1 MADDHGHGHG
11 DIIIIKKKGGH
22 GHGHHGG
29 AWKIAFADFMTAMFA
44 FFLVLWIINA
54 SDKDTKTVI
63 ARYFNPVKLENP
75 AKAKKGVMGSNSAPT
90 EGKEEKADKT
100 SGEPAKDKDAKG
112 APPPGGEKSKEQK
125 EATKE
130 KEAKPSPEAQKSKAE
145 AKKAEAEAQLFSA
158 PYEALDRIAGGANQN
173 APGAAP
179 EKGDADPQRL
189 AGALSVESFRDPFKP
204 VGPGSPDDPV
214 AFDADER
221 NKTPNDI
228 EPGKSGESDKP
239 QARPSPKAKPGD
251 GPKFAAG
258 EGAKPAAGEGAKP
271 AAGAAADEGKGGD
284 VGKLEKELKE
294 KVEAVVK
301 SGAGP
306 AIEAKQTKEG
316 LLISLTDKL
325 DFSMFEVG
333 SATPKAELIRAM
345 EAIAK
350 VVRDK
355 PGHIVVR
362 GHTDAR
368 PYKSGAGDNWRLSSD
383 RAQMAYYM
391 LTRGGA
397 PADRF
402 TRVEGY
408 ADRALRDP
416 AHPMSAV
423 NRRLE
428 ILLEDVKP

>member
-11 DIIIIKKKGGH
+11 DIIIIKKKSGG

-29 AWKIAFADFMTAMFA
+29 AWKIAFADFMTAMMA

-54 SDKDTKTVI
+54 SDKETKTVI

-75 AKAKKGVMGSNSAPT
+75 AKSRKGVHGQTSAPT

-100 SGEPAKDKDAKG
+100 SGPPSKDKDAKG
-112 APPPGGEKSKEQK
+112 APPPGETPNKDKKATPDSSQSPV
-125 EATKE
+125 EARK
-130 KEAKPSPEAQKSKAE
+130 AQ
-145 AKKAEAEAQLFSA
+145 AEAELFSA
-158 PYEALDRIAGGANQN
+158 PYEALNRIAGGPGEN
-173 APGAAP
+173 APGASP
-179 EKGDADPQRL
+179 ENGDADPQRL
-189 AGALSVESFRDPFKP
+189 AGALSIDSFRDPFKP
-204 VGPGSPDDPV
+204 IGPGAPDDPA
-214 AFDADER
+214 AFDADQR
-221 NKTPNDI
+221 NRPANDI
-228 EPGKSGESDKP
+228 EPGKTGQSEKP
-239 QARPSPKAKPGD
+239 QAHPSPKATPAKDAAQLAPGD
-251 GPKFAAG
+251 EPTPAPSETA
-258 EGAKPAAGEGAKP
+258 EGSAE
-271 AAGAAADEGKGGD
+271 

-294 KVEAVVK
+294 KVAAVVK
-301 SGAGP
+301 PGDGP
-306 AIEAKQTKEG
+306 AIEARQTKDG

-333 SATPKAELIRAM
+333 SATPRPELVRAM

-350 VVRDK
+350 LVRDK
-355 PGHIVVR
+355 PGRIVVR
-362 GHTDAR
+362 GYTDAR
-368 PYKSGAGDNWRLSSD
+368 PYKNGNYDNWRLSSE

-402 TRVEGY
+402 VRVEGY

-416 AHPMSAV
+416 AHPLSAV

-428 ILLEDVKP
+428 ILLEDAKP

>member
-11 DIIIIKKKGGH
+11 EIIIIKKKGGH

-54 SDKDTKTVI
+54 SDKETKTVI

-75 AKAKKGVMGSNSAPT
+75 AKAKKGVLGSTSAPT
-90 EGKEEKADKT
+90 DGKEEKADKT
-100 SGEPAKDKDAKG
+100 SGQPAKEKDAKG
-112 APPPGGEKSKEQK
+112 APPPASEKAKD
-125 EATKE
+125 AKE
-130 KEAKPSPEAQKSKAE
+130 KEPAKEKAAAVSPEAAKAKAE
-145 AKKAEAEAQLFSA
+145 AEKAAAEAQLFSA
-158 PYEALDRIAGGANQN
+158 PYEALDRIAGGPTQS
-173 APGAAP
+173 APGANP
-179 EKGDADPQRL
+179 DKGDDDPQRL
-189 AGALSVESFRDPFKP
+189 AGALSIESFRDPFKP

-221 NKTPNDI
+221 NKATNDI
-228 EPGKSGESDKP
+228 EPGKTGDADKP
-239 QARPSPKAKPGD
+239 QAHPTPKAKPGE
-251 GPKFAAG
+251 GPKPATGEAAKSAN
-258 EGAKPAAGEGAKP
+258 EDAKGLDA
-271 AAGAAADEGKGGD
+271 
-284 VGKLEKELKE
+284 GKLEKELKD
-294 KVEAVVK
+294 KIAAALK
-301 SGAGP
+301 PGDGP
-306 AIEAKQTKEG
+306 AIEAKQTKDG

-333 SATPKAELIRAM
+333 SAAPRPELIRAM
-345 EAIAK
+345 EVIAK
-350 VVRDK
+350 AIKDK
-355 PGHIVVR
+355 PGRIVVR

-368 PYKSGAGDNWRLSSD
+368 PYRSGAGDNWRLSSD

-391 LTRGGA
+391 LTRAGT

-402 TRVEGY
+402 VRVEGY
-408 ADRALRDP
+408 ADRALHDP
-416 AHPMSAV
+416 AHPLAAV